1 MTTATTAS
9 NLFAANLRV
18 LKNFQV
24 GDNVVFQGFGQ
35 DVYFGFVHG
44 FVFNCTGELILTV
57 NVAQPHAVGAIT
69 PPEPKLMMIHPG
81 NRVVNITRGENF

>member
-1 MTTATTAS
+1 MTTT

-35 DVYFGFVHG
+35 DAYFGFVQS
-44 FVFNCTGELILTV
+44 FVYNSTGELILV
-57 NVAQPHAVGAIT
+57 INVAQQPAIGSTT
-69 PPEPKLMMIHPG
+69 PPEPKLMMVHPS
-81 NRVVNITRGENF
+81 NRVANITRGENF